1 MILWMKL
8 PNCLHGLVLS
18 FGQTQAASFA
28 QTLSD
33 QLSGATA
40 ICSEVFL
47 MRGQNVSDCL
57 AVR

>member
-1 MILWMKL
+1 MILRVKL

-40 ICSEVFL
+40 ICSNVFL
-47 MRGQNVSDCL
+47 TPGQNVSDCL